1 MCSTGALHENFDFLY
16 KLATATKADF
26 KDLVLKASESEVTVL
41 IECLGNVLRF
51 IGNLPRR
58 EQEQVENIVYSVIT
72 DNNREI
78 LLQHLEFIRS
88 LIARI
93 VMVVYRTEIWCV
105 LFNHG

>member
-26 KDLVLKASESEVTVL
+26 KALVLKASESEVTVL

-58 EQEQVENIVYSVIT
+58 EQEQVDQILYSFIQA
-72 DNNREI
+72 NNRDI
-78 LLQHLEFIRS
+78 LLRHWEFIRA
-88 LIARI
+88 L
-93 VMVVYRTEIWCV
+93 
-105 LFNHG
+105 